1 MRKSEVSPIQKEFL
15 QEIDSTSSFLG
26 LMDSIDG
33 LSFFAKDNNFRLI
46 FANPYFYRRLGLHSE
61 KEILGK
67 NDFEL
72 FPEPLARKFRK
83 DDEWVLTRAKP
94 MTGLVELFLT
104 QQGVPAWY
112 QTNKFPIISRLGK
125 TIGVM
130 GTVQR
135 YEKTGLELTKDR
147 KIQGVMEQIRR
158 DCRNA
163 PKMSVVAK
171 ENGLSHRQL
180 NRKFKVVTGLT
191 PQQFLLRARIGK
203 ACEWLRESSRSLAA
217 IGYDL
222 GFCDQSAF
230 SAQFRKRMQMTPR
243 QYRLQ
248 YGKA

>member
-1 MRKSEVSPIQKEFL
+1 MKHAIISQRQKKFIE
-15 QEIDSTSSFLG
+15 EIDSTLNFLR
-26 LMDSIDG
+26 LLDSLDG
-33 LSFFAKDNNFRLI
+33 LSFFAKDNEFRLI
-46 FANPYFYRRLGLHSE
+46 FANPYFYRRLGLRSE
-61 KEILGK
+61 KELLGK

-83 DDEWVLTRAKP
+83 DDEWVLTNSKP

-104 QQGVPAWY
+104 QQGIPAWY
-112 QTNKFPIISRLGK
+112 QTNKFPIINRMGE

-135 YEKTGLELTKDR
+135 YEKTGLDITKDK
-147 KIQGVMEQIRR
+147 KIQTVMEQIRR

-163 PKMSVVAK
+163 PKMSAVAK

-180 NRKFKVVTGLT
+180 NRRFKEVTGLT
-191 PQQFLLRARIGK
+191 PQQFLLRARVGK
-203 ACEWLRESSRSLAA
+203 ACAWLRESSRSLAE

-230 SAQFRKRMQMTPR
+230 TAQFRKRMQMTPR

-248 YGKA
+248 YGKS

>member
-1 MRKSEVSPIQKEFL
+1 MKQAIISQIQKKFIE
-15 QEIDSTSSFLG
+15 EIDSTSSFLW
-26 LMDSIDG
+26 LLDSLDG
-33 LSFFAKDNNFRLI
+33 LSFFAKDNEFRLI
-46 FANPYFYRRLGLHSE
+46 FANPYFYRRLGLRSE
-61 KEILGK
+61 KELLGK

-83 DDEWVLTRAKP
+83 DDEWVLTNSKP

-104 QQGVPAWY
+104 QQGIPAWY
-112 QTNKFPIISRLGK
+112 QTNKFPIINRMGE

-135 YEKTGLELTKDR
+135 YEKTGLDLTKDK
-147 KIQGVMEQIRR
+147 KIQTVMEQIRR

-163 PKMSVVAK
+163 PKMSAVAK

-180 NRKFKVVTGLT
+180 NRRFKEVTGLT
-191 PQQFLLRARIGK
+191 PQQFLLRARVGK
-203 ACEWLRESSRSLAA
+203 ACAWLRESSRSLAE

-230 SAQFRKRMQMTPR
+230 TAQFRKRMQMTPR

-248 YGKA
+248 YGKS

>member
-1 MRKSEVSPIQKEFL
+1 MKQAIISQRQKKFIE
-15 QEIDSTSSFLG
+15 EIDSTSSFLW
-26 LMDSIDG
+26 LLDSLDG
-33 LSFFAKDNNFRLI
+33 LSFFAKDNEFRLI
-46 FANPYFYRRLGLHSE
+46 FANPYFYRRLGLRSE
-61 KEILGK
+61 KELLGK

-83 DDEWVLTRAKP
+83 DDEWVLTNSKP

-104 QQGVPAWY
+104 QQGIPAWY
-112 QTNKFPIISRLGK
+112 QTNKFPIINRMGE

-135 YEKTGLELTKDR
+135 YEKTGLDLTKDK
-147 KIQGVMEQIRR
+147 KIQTVMEQIRR

-163 PKMSVVAK
+163 PKMSAVAK

-180 NRKFKVVTGLT
+180 NRRFKEVTGLT
-191 PQQFLLRARIGK
+191 PQQFLLRARVGK
-203 ACEWLRESSRSLAA
+203 ARAWLRESSRSLAE

-230 SAQFRKRMQMTPR
+230 TAQFRKRMQMTPR

-248 YGKA
+248 YGKS

>member
-1 MRKSEVSPIQKEFL
+1 MKQAIISQRQKKFIE
-15 QEIDSTSSFLG
+15 EIDSTSSFLW
-26 LMDSIDG
+26 LLDSLDG
-33 LSFFAKDNNFRLI
+33 LSFFAKDNEFRLI
-46 FANPYFYRRLGLHSE
+46 FANPYFYRRLGLRSE
-61 KEILGK
+61 KELLGK

-72 FPEPLARKFRK
+72 FPEHLARKFRQ
-83 DDEWVLTRAKP
+83 DDEWVLTNSKP

-104 QQGVPAWY
+104 QQGIPAWY
-112 QTNKFPIISRLGK
+112 QTNKFPIINRMGE

-135 YEKTGLELTKDR
+135 YEKTGLDLTKDK
-147 KIQGVMEQIRR
+147 KIQTVMEQIRR

-163 PKMSVVAK
+163 PKMSAVAK

-180 NRKFKVVTGLT
+180 NRRFKEVTGLT
-191 PQQFLLRARIGK
+191 PQQFLLRARVGK
-203 ACEWLRESSRSLAA
+203 ACAWLRESSRSLAE

-230 SAQFRKRMQMTPR
+230 TAQFRKRMQMTPR

-248 YGKA
+248 YGKS

>member
-1 MRKSEVSPIQKEFL
+1 MKQAIISQRQKKFIE
-15 QEIDSTSSFLG
+15 EIDSTSSFLW
-26 LMDSIDG
+26 LLDSLDG
-33 LSFFAKDNNFRLI
+33 LSFFAKDNEFRLI
-46 FANPYFYRRLGLHSE
+46 FANPYFYRRLGLRSE
-61 KEILGK
+61 KELLGK

-83 DDEWVLTRAKP
+83 DDEWVLTNSKP

-104 QQGVPAWY
+104 QQGIPAWY
-112 QTNKFPIISRLGK
+112 QTNKFPIINRMGE

-135 YEKTGLELTKDR
+135 YEKTGLDLTKDK
-147 KIQGVMEQIRR
+147 KIQTVMEQIRR

-163 PKMSVVAK
+163 PKMSAVAK

-180 NRKFKVVTGLT
+180 NRRFKEVTGLT
-191 PQQFLLRARIGK
+191 PQQFLLRARVGK
-203 ACEWLRESSRSLAA
+203 ACAWLRESSRSLAE

-230 SAQFRKRMQMTPR
+230 TAQFRIRMQMTPR

-248 YGKA
+248 YGKS

>member
-1 MRKSEVSPIQKEFL
+1 MKQAIISQRQKKFIE
-15 QEIDSTSSFLG
+15 EIDSTSSFLW
-26 LMDSIDG
+26 LLDSLDG
-33 LSFFAKDNNFRLI
+33 LSFFAKDNEFRLI
-46 FANPYFYRRLGLHSE
+46 FANPHFYRRLGLRSE
-61 KEILGK
+61 KELLGK

-83 DDEWVLTRAKP
+83 DDEWVLTNSKP

-104 QQGVPAWY
+104 QQGIPAWY
-112 QTNKFPIISRLGK
+112 QTNKFPIINRMGE

-135 YEKTGLELTKDR
+135 YEKTGLDLTKDK
-147 KIQGVMEQIRR
+147 KIQTVMEQIRR

-163 PKMSVVAK
+163 PKMSAVAK

-180 NRKFKVVTGLT
+180 NRRFKEVTGLT
-191 PQQFLLRARIGK
+191 PQQFLLRARVGK
-203 ACEWLRESSRSLAA
+203 ACAWLRESSRSLAE

-230 SAQFRKRMQMTPR
+230 TAQFRIRMQMTPR

-248 YGKA
+248 YGKS

>member
-1 MRKSEVSPIQKEFL
+1 MKHAIISQRQKKFIE
-15 QEIDSTSSFLG
+15 EIDSTLNFLR
-26 LMDSIDG
+26 LLDSLDG
-33 LSFFAKDNNFRLI
+33 LSFFAKDNEFRLI
-46 FANPYFYRRLGLHSE
+46 FANPYFYRRLGLRSE
-61 KEILGK
+61 KELLGK

-83 DDEWVLTRAKP
+83 DDEWVLTNSKP

-104 QQGVPAWY
+104 QQGIPAWY
-112 QTNKFPIISRLGK
+112 QTNKFPIINRMGE

-135 YEKTGLELTKDR
+135 YEKTGLDLTKDK
-147 KIQGVMEQIRR
+147 KIQTVMEQIRR

-163 PKMSVVAK
+163 PKMSAVAK

-180 NRKFKVVTGLT
+180 NRRFKEVTGLT
-191 PQQFLLRARIGK
+191 PQQFLLRARVGK
-203 ACEWLRESSRSLAA
+203 ACAWLRESSRSLAE

-230 SAQFRKRMQMTPR
+230 TAQFRKRMQMTPR

-248 YGKA
+248 YGKS

>member
-1 MRKSEVSPIQKEFL
+1 MKQAIISQRQKKFIE
-15 QEIDSTSSFLG
+15 EIDSTSSFL
-26 LMDSIDG
+26 LLLDSLDG
-33 LSFFAKDNNFRLI
+33 LSFFAKDNKFRLI
-46 FANPYFYRRLGLHSE
+46 FANPYFYRRLGLRSE
-61 KEILGK
+61 KELLGK

-83 DDEWVLTRAKP
+83 DDEWVLINSKP

-104 QQGVPAWY
+104 QQGIPAWY
-112 QTNKFPIISRLGK
+112 QTNKFPIINRMGE

-135 YEKTGLELTKDR
+135 YEKTGLDLTKDK
-147 KIQGVMEQIRR
+147 KIQTVMEQIRR

-163 PKMSVVAK
+163 PKMSAVAK

-180 NRKFKVVTGLT
+180 NRRFKEVTGLT
-191 PQQFLLRARIGK
+191 PQQFLLRARVGK
-203 ACEWLRESSRSLAA
+203 ACAWLRESSRSLAE

-230 SAQFRKRMQMTPR
+230 TAQFRKRMQMTPR

-248 YGKA
+248 YGKS

>member
-1 MRKSEVSPIQKEFL
+1 MKQAIISQRQKKFIE
-15 QEIDSTSSFLG
+15 EIDSTSSFLR
-26 LMDSIDG
+26 LLDSLDG
-33 LSFFAKDNNFRLI
+33 LSFFAKDNEFRLI
-46 FANPYFYRRLGLHSE
+46 FANPYFYRRLGLRSE
-61 KEILGK
+61 KELLGK
-67 NDFEL
+67 TDFEL

-83 DDEWVLTRAKP
+83 DDEWVLTNFKP

-104 QQGVPAWY
+104 QQGIPAWY
-112 QTNKFPIISRLGK
+112 QTNKFPIINRMGE

-135 YEKTGLELTKDR
+135 YEKTGLDLTKDK
-147 KIQGVMEQIRR
+147 KIQTVMEQIRR

-163 PKMSVVAK
+163 PKMSAVAK

-180 NRKFKVVTGLT
+180 NRRFKEVTGLT
-191 PQQFLLRARIGK
+191 PQQFLLRARVGI
-203 ACEWLRESSRSLAA
+203 ACAWLRESSRSLAE

-230 SAQFRKRMQMTPR
+230 TAQFRKRMQMTPR

-248 YGKA
+248 YGKS

>member
-1 MRKSEVSPIQKEFL
+1 MKQAIISQRQKKFIE
-15 QEIDSTSSFLG
+15 EIDSTSSFLW
-26 LMDSIDG
+26 LLDSLDG
-33 LSFFAKDNNFRLI
+33 LSFFAKDNEFRLI
-46 FANPYFYRRLGLHSE
+46 FANPYFYRRLGLRSE
-61 KEILGK
+61 KELLGK

-72 FPEPLARKFRK
+72 FSEPLARKFRK
-83 DDEWVLTRAKP
+83 DDEWVLTNSKP

-104 QQGVPAWY
+104 QQGIPAWY
-112 QTNKFPIISRLGK
+112 QTNKFPIINRMGE

-135 YEKTGLELTKDR
+135 YEKTGLDLTKDK
-147 KIQGVMEQIRR
+147 KIQTVMEQIRR

-163 PKMSVVAK
+163 PKMSAVAK

-180 NRKFKVVTGLT
+180 NRRFKEVTGLT
-191 PQQFLLRARIGK
+191 PQQFLLRARVGK
-203 ACEWLRESSRSLAA
+203 ACAWLRESSRSLAE

-230 SAQFRKRMQMTPR
+230 TAQFRKRMQMTPR

-248 YGKA
+248 YGKS

>member
-1 MRKSEVSPIQKEFL
+1 MKQAIISQRQKKFIE
-15 QEIDSTSSFLG
+15 EIDSTSSFLW
-26 LMDSIDG
+26 LLDSLDG
-33 LSFFAKDNNFRLI
+33 LSFFAKDNEFRLI
-46 FANPYFYRRLGLHSE
+46 FANPYFYRRLGLRSE
-61 KEILGK
+61 KELLGK
-67 NDFEL
+67 IDFEL

-83 DDEWVLTRAKP
+83 DDEWVLTNSKP

-104 QQGVPAWY
+104 QQGIPAWY
-112 QTNKFPIISRLGK
+112 QTNKFPIINRMGE

-135 YEKTGLELTKDR
+135 YEKTGLDLTKDK
-147 KIQGVMEQIRR
+147 KIQTVMEQIRR

-163 PKMSVVAK
+163 PKMSAVAK

-180 NRKFKVVTGLT
+180 NRRFKEVTGLT
-191 PQQFLLRARIGK
+191 PQQFLLRARVGK
-203 ACEWLRESSRSLAA
+203 ACAWLRESSRSLAE

-230 SAQFRKRMQMTPR
+230 TAQFRKRMQMTPR

-248 YGKA
+248 YGKS

>member
-1 MRKSEVSPIQKEFL
+1 MKHAIISQRQKKFIE
-15 QEIDSTSSFLG
+15 EIDSTLNFLR
-26 LMDSIDG
+26 LLDSLDG
-33 LSFFAKDNNFRLI
+33 LSFFAKDNEFRLI
-46 FANPYFYRRLGLHSE
+46 FANPYFYRRLGLRSE
-61 KEILGK
+61 KELLGK

-83 DDEWVLTRAKP
+83 DDEWVLTNSKP

-104 QQGVPAWY
+104 QQGIPAWY
-112 QTNKFPIISRLGK
+112 QTNKFPIINRMGE

-135 YEKTGLELTKDR
+135 YEKTGLDITKDK
-147 KIQGVMEQIRR
+147 KIQTVMEQIRR

-163 PKMSVVAK
+163 PKMSAVAK

-180 NRKFKVVTGLT
+180 NRRFKEVTGLT
-191 PQQFLLRARIGK
+191 PQQFLLRARVGK
-203 ACEWLRESSRSLAA
+203 ACAWLRESSRSLAE

-230 SAQFRKRMQMTPR
+230 TA
-243 QYRLQ
+243 
-248 YGKA
+248 

>member
-1 MRKSEVSPIQKEFL
+1 MKQAIISQRQKKFIE
-15 QEIDSTSSFLG
+15 EIDSTSSFLW
-26 LMDSIDG
+26 LLDSLDG
-33 LSFFAKDNNFRLI
+33 LSFFAKDNEFRLI
-46 FANPYFYRRLGLHSE
+46 FANPYFYRRLGLRSE
-61 KEILGK
+61 KELLGK

-83 DDEWVLTRAKP
+83 DDEWVLTNSKP

-104 QQGVPAWY
+104 QQGIPAWY
-112 QTNKFPIISRLGK
+112 QTNKFPIINRMGE

-135 YEKTGLELTKDR
+135 YEKTGLDLTKDK
-147 KIQGVMEQIRR
+147 KIQTVMEQIRR

-163 PKMSVVAK
+163 PKMSAVAK

-180 NRKFKVVTGLT
+180 NRRFKEVTGLT
-191 PQQFLLRARIGK
+191 PQQFLLRARVGK
-203 ACEWLRESSRSLAA
+203 ACAWLRESSRSLAE

-230 SAQFRKRMQMTPR
+230 TA
-243 QYRLQ
+243 
-248 YGKA
+248 